1 MSDGEE
7 AVRRLIVWFGEGR
20 YAEVEAAAR
29 AWTELAPDEGFGWK
43 ALGMALQR
51 QGRDEEALEPLA
63 RAAERLPGDVETLF
77 ALGAVRRTLGEESE
91 AIWRA
96 VLRLSPGHAGALINL
111 GALAQGRGRLD
122 EAEALLREAIR
133 CHPGFAVAYH
143 NLGLVLRLRD
153 ALPQAEAALREAVR
167 LDPELT
173 AAWHELSVVLYGQGR
188 GAQAEGLLREV
199 LRRAP
204 GSVDAAWQLGWRL
217 LKTGR
222 YAEAWPLYELRCHP
236 SRPDRPVLPV
246 ALPFPRWAGEEVRGK
261 AVLMVSE
268 QGYGDTIQFCRYA
281 ALLREAG
288 AVRLTLVTF
297 PALVPLLEPALARE
311 QVMVA
316 TDLLEVPPHD
326 YWTFILDLP
335 GRFGTTLETIPAR
348 IPYLATLPERDRRWS
363 AVLPDDGRVR
373 VGVAWRGSALHGD
386 DRNRSL
392 PGLEALAPLW
402 QVPGIAFFALQKGE
416 GEAESLA
423 SPPGQPL
430 VALGGGIGD
439 FADSA
444 SIVARLDLVITVD
457 TALAHL
463 CGALGR
469 PCWVLLPRVSDW
481 RWLEGR
487 EDSPWYP
494 GVLRLFHQPVPGD
507 WPGVVEEAARAL
519 FDFLLAIRFGQG
531 ALGEV
536 ESLARRLV
544 AWQPGHAF
552 GWKALGVVLQVM
564 GRLAEAREPLR
575 IALEKL
581 PGDREVLRAL
591 GVVCEGL
598 GRPDEAEVWYRRL
611 VALWPDG
618 AQGHNHLGTLFLG
631 LQRLEEAEAALREAV
646 RVQPGF
652 AAAWTNLGL
661 VLAARGGVG
670 AAEAAHLQALR
681 LQPGMADAH
690 YNLAN
695 LYREARYFD
704 EALAAY
710 REALRVRPGW
720 ALACNNLGSL
730 LHDWHRDAEAES
742 VLREALRLEPDF
754 YAEAAWNLSLVLL
767 RGGRFAEGWPW
778 YEARHH
784 ERMPGRKVIPP
795 VLPFPMWRGEEV
807 AGRSFLVI
815 GEQGFG
821 DMIQFCRF
829 CRTLLERGAVRVT
842 LVCRPPLLSLLRVL
856 EEDGRMRVT
865 VATETVHLHDYWTF
879 LLSIP
884 LHLGVTLATLP
895 AVLPYLRPPPL
906 RDGLALPQ
914 GRGLRVGLVWRGSA
928 THGNDGNRSLS
939 GLAALRPLWAVS
951 GVRFV
956 GLQKGETALPPSD
969 QPLLE
974 MGSHLNDF
982 ADTAV
987 VVAQL
992 DLVISVDTALV
1003 HLCGALAKPC
1013 WVLVPWI
1020 GTDWRWLEDRS
1031 DSPWYPGVV
1040 RLFRQEV
1047 PGEWSEVIHR
1057 VVRELAAITSR

>member
-1 MSDGEE
+1 MIDEE
-7 AVRRLIVWFGEGR
+7 AAGRLIVWFGEGR
-20 YAEVEAAAR
+20 FAEVEAVAR
-29 AWTELAPDEGFGWK
+29 AWTEQAPDEGFGWK

-51 QGRDEEALEPLA
+51 LGREEEALEPLA
-63 RAAERLPGDVETLF
+63 RAVALLPGDVETLF
-77 ALGAVRRTLGEESE
+77 ILGVARRTVGQESE
-91 AIWRA
+91 AIWRE

-111 GALAQGRGRLD
+111 GALVQVEGRLA
-122 EAEALLREAIR
+122 EAEALFREAIR

-143 NLGLVLRLRD
+143 NFGLVLRLRN
-153 ALPQAEAALREAVR
+153 ALDQAETALREALR

-173 AAWHELSVVLYGQGR
+173 AALHELSVVLHGQGR
-188 GAQAEGLLREV
+188 GAEAEVLLREV
-199 LRRAP
+199 LRRTP

-222 YAEAWPLYELRCHP
+222 YAQAWPWYALRCHP

-246 ALPFPRWAGEEVRGK
+246 ALPFPRWEGEEVRGK
-261 AVLMVSE
+261 ALLIVSE
-268 QGYGDTIQFCRYA
+268 QGYGDTIQFCRYG

-297 PALVPLLEPALARE
+297 PVLVPLLEPALARDGI
-311 QVMVA
+311 MVA
-316 TDLLEVPPHD
+316 TDLLEVAPHD

-363 AVLPDDGRVR
+363 AVLPGDGGVR
-373 VGVAWRGSALHGD
+373 VGLVWRGSALHGD

-402 QVPGIAFFALQKGE
+402 SVPGIAFFGLQKGE
-416 GEAESLA
+416 GEEESRV

-444 SIVARLDLVITVD
+444 SVVARLDLVITVD

-469 PCWVLLPRVSDW
+469 PCWVLLPHVSDW

-494 GVLRLFHQPVPGD
+494 GVLRLFHQPSPGD
-507 WPGVVEEAARAL
+507 WPGVVAEVARELFGFVLAL
-519 FDFLLAIRFGQG
+519 RFGQG
-531 ALGEV
+531 RLDEV
-536 ESLARRLV
+536 EALARRLV
-544 AWQPGHAF
+544 AWQPGHGF
-552 GWKALGVVLQVM
+552 GWKALGVALQVM
-564 GRLAEAREPLR
+564 GRLEEAWEPLG

-581 PGDREVLRAL
+581 PGDREVVRAL
-591 GVVCEGL
+591 GVACEGL
-598 GRPDEAEVWYRRL
+598 GRPEEAEAWYRRL

-618 AQGHNHLGTLFLG
+618 AQGYNHLGTLLLG
-631 LQRLEEAEAALREAV
+631 LRRIEEAEAALREAV

-661 VLAARGGVG
+661 ALAAQGHNGE
-670 AAEAAHLQALR
+670 AEAAHLEALR
-681 LQPGMADAH
+681 LQPGLADVF
-690 YNLAN
+690 YNLGN
-695 LYREARYFD
+695 LYGD
-704 EALAAY
+704 ERQCDDAVAAY
-710 REALRVRPGW
+710 RQALRLRPGW
-720 ALACNNLGSL
+720 VMAHNNLGRL
-730 LHDWHRDAEAES
+730 LHDWHRDAEAEP
-742 VLREALRLEPDF
+742 VLREALRLGPDF
-754 YAEAAWNLSLVLL
+754 HAEVAWNLSLVLL
-767 RGGRFAEGWPW
+767 RAGRFAEGWPW

-784 ERMPGRKVIPP
+784 ARMPDRKVIPP
-795 VLPFPMWRGEEV
+795 ELPFPMWRGEEV
-807 AGRSFLVI
+807 AGRALLVI

-821 DMIQFCRF
+821 DMMQFCRF
-829 CRTLLERGAVRVT
+829 CRTLLERGAARVT
-842 LVCRPPLLSLLRVL
+842 LVCRPPLRALLISLEDGERLRVTA
-856 EEDGRMRVT
+856 G
-865 VATETVHLHDYWTF
+865 TETVHLHDYWTF
-879 LLSIP
+879 LMSIP

-895 AVLPYLRPPPL
+895 AELPYLRPPPA
-906 RDGLALPQ
+906 REGLEVPQ
-914 GRGLRVGLVWRGSA
+914 GREVLVGLVWRGSA
-928 THGNDGNRSLS
+928 THGNDGNRSLRD
-939 GLAALRPLWAVS
+939 LAALRPLWGVS

-969 QPLLE
+969 QPLLD
-974 MGSHLNDF
+974 MGSRLNDF
-982 ADTAV
+982 ADTAA

-1020 GTDWRWLEDRS
+1020 GTDWRWLADRS
-1031 DSPWYPGVV
+1031 DSPWYPGVA
-1040 RLFRQEV
+1040 RLFRQEG
-1047 PGEWSEVIHR
+1047 PGEWPEVIRR
-1057 VVRELAAITSR
+1057 VARELAAITLR